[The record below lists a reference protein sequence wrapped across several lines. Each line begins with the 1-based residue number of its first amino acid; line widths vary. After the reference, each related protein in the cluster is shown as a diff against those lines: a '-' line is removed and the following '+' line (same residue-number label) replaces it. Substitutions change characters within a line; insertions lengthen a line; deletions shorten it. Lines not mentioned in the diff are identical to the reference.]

1 MPRDVWFRLWSC
13 NRRSG
18 VAAARARALATVAIL
33 TATVFA
39 SGCGYALAGRGSTL
53 PSYIKK
59 VHIPPLENRT
69 PVSRL
74 ETVLTDRI
82 REEFI
87 GRGKY
92 EVVQD
97 EAGADAQLKG
107 EVVAFTL
114 QTAGLNEQQLSS
126 RYLVI
131 IVLKVSFIDLKNK
144 EVLWS
149 NDALTF
155 RDEYQFSTGGVV
167 VTTLLDQERSTMTRI
182 ATDAS
187 RTIVTAIMEAF

>member
-1 MPRDVWFRLWSC
+1 MT
-13 NRRSG
+13 
-18 VAAARARALATVAIL
+18 AA
-33 TATVFA
+33 VFA

-53 PSYIKK
+53 PSDIKI
-59 VHIPPLENRT
+59 VGIPMLENRT

-74 ETVLTDRI
+74 ETILTDRI
-82 REEFI
+82 RVEFLN
-87 GRGKY
+87 RGKY
-92 EVVQD
+92 EVKPD
-97 EAGADAQLKG
+97 ETGADAALRG
-107 EVVAFTL
+107 EIIGFTT
-114 QTAGLNEQQLSS
+114 QTAGLNAQQLSN
-126 RYLVI
+126 RLLVI
-131 IVLKVSFIDLKNK
+131 IVLKVSFVDLRTN

-155 RDEYQFSTGGVV
+155 RDEYQFSTGGVN

>member
-1 MPRDVWFRLWSC
+1 LSSSD
-13 NRRSG
+13 RRG
-18 VAAARARALATVAIL
+18 AAGAAGARALAVVAVVM
-33 TATVFA
+33 AAVFA
-39 SGCGYALAGRGSTL
+39 SACGYALAGRGSTL
-53 PSYIKK
+53 PSDIRI
-59 VHIPPLENRT
+59 VGIPLLENRT

-82 REEFI
+82 RVEFLN
-87 GRGKY
+87 RGKY
-92 EVVQD
+92 QVKPD
-97 EAGADAQLKG
+97 ETGADAVLRG
-107 EVVAFTL
+107 EIIGFTT
-114 QTAGLNEQQLSS
+114 QTAGLNAQQLSN
-126 RYLVI
+126 RLLVI
-131 IVLKVSFIDLKNK
+131 IVLKVSFVDLRTN

-155 RDEYQFSTGGVV
+155 RDEYQFSTGGVN